1 MYNENIVFKL
11 TKGVGQFSIFI
22 KNDGIIS
29 GGWPEKRPIKIT
41 NVEILNP
48 QKVVRFTF
56 EDGKQIKTICDDA
69 DNFSLNDAI
78 YVALAKYISEGNL
91 TGDGVWNLAQELKY
105 YKIAQKIVTKTI
117 KLFFKQEKERI
128 IEQARKEEEKRAAA
142 HRREKKI
149 EYKKRKAL
157 RAKTR

>member
-1 MYNENIVFKL
+1 MYNENIIFKL
-11 TKGVGQFSIFI
+11 TKSTGQFKLII
-22 KNDGIIS
+22 KNDGTIS
-29 GGWPEKRPIKIT
+29 GDWSEKHPIKIT

-56 EDGKQIKTICDDA
+56 ENGKQIETICDDT

-78 YVALAKYISEGNL
+78 YVALAKYISEGDL

-105 YKIAQKIVTKTI
+105 YKIAQKIATKTI
-117 KLFFKQEKERI
+117 KLFFKQKKERI
-128 IEQARKEEEKRAAA
+128 AEQARKEEEKQVAA